1 MVVAAGVVGSDGS
14 GASTPGVSGA
24 ASIAPSFSCGLCL
37 SEFSYTQSIS
47 CEECNAMMCAS
58 CDLNQHPN
66 LHMHTRWLHSDT
78 GGRRGLEAE
87 EFLIDGAV
95 MRVRSNVV
103 SSVTSWL
110 TPKLT
115 AMRSCSA
122 CEDGVLVPYNPSSQ
136 DMIVWTE
143 KGGFRCSKPLVRCN
157 SQICSSEASSA
168 ATAHDIL
175 HFFSFK
181 SLSPIAANVVLTSAL
196 VRSWLAASD
205 GESLCGIDSL
215 VHNLEQISR
224 EKGRP
229 HRLDVN
235 LVRCL
240 IREERRFDEE
250 LGKLRRPPST
260 LFRCA
265 ACEPTAAAICVDGN
279 FKIWHYRREHGTFQ
293 KYVLGEPGS
302 IGALF
307 ERCDRVAEI
316 LESLA
321 SAGDEGVCQS
331 CGPSEIAALRSM
343 THSIAGREL
352 MDVSAIATLLP
363 ARIRFFSR
371 QSTLLAVSPSP
382 SQSLPIS
389 FLIRP

>member
-1 MVVAAGVVGSDGS
+1 MVVAAGVVGSDCS
-14 GASTPGVSGA
+14 GASTPDVSGA
-24 ASIAPSFSCGLCL
+24 ASIAASFSCGLCL
-37 SEFSYTQSIS
+37 IS

-66 LHMHTRWLHSDT
+66 LHTHTRWLHSDT
-78 GGRRGLEAE
+78 GGRRGLDAE
-87 EFLIDGAV
+87 GFLIDGAV

-103 SSVTSWL
+103 SSVISWL
-110 TPKLT
+110 TSKLT

-122 CEDGVLVPYNPSSQ
+122 CEDGVLVLYNPSSQ
-136 DMIVWTE
+136 DTIVWTE

-157 SQICSSEASSA
+157 TQTCSSEASSA

-181 SLSPIAANVVLTSAL
+181 YLSPIAANVVLTSAL
-196 VRSWLAASD
+196 VRS
-205 GESLCGIDSL
+205 C
-215 VHNLEQISR
+215 R

-240 IREERRFDEE
+240 IRAERRFDAE
-250 LGKLRRPPST
+250 LGKLRRPLST

-265 ACEPTAAAICVDGN
+265 ACEPTAAAIGVDGN
-279 FKIWHYRREHGTFQ
+279 FEVWHYWRENGTFQ

-307 ERCDRVAEI
+307 ERCDRVAKI

-343 THSIAGREL
+343 THSTAGREL
-352 MDVSAIATLLP
+352 MD
-363 ARIRFFSR
+363 
-371 QSTLLAVSPSP
+371 
-382 SQSLPIS
+382 SLPIS
-389 FLIRP
+389 FLIRL